1 MFRAFWDSSS
11 LTPLCVVQGST
22 EVARAL
28 SSQYEQVV
36 WWATPVEMSSSF
48 ARLVRLGQISSNSQ
62 AMALVTLDRLIEHWR
77 EIAPTDALRE
87 RAEIFVDRFG
97 LTAGDAL
104 QLAAAWTWSAGHPRN
119 RTFISG
125 DTRLLDSARQLGFS
139 PIAC

>member
-1 MFRAFWDSSS
+1 MLRAFWDSSS

-22 EVARAL
+22 EIATTL
-28 SSQYEQVV
+28 SSQYGQVV
-36 WWATPVEMSSSF
+36 WWATRIEMCSSF

-62 AMALVTLDRLIEHWR
+62 AMALVALDRLKESWR

-97 LTAGDAL
+97 LTAGDSL
-104 QLAAAWTWSAGHPRN
+104 QLAAAWKWCSGHPRS

-125 DTRLLDSARQLGFS
+125 DTRLLDSARQLGFN